1 VILAQDYKVY
11 SHFKKKFE
19 MQLETFG
26 YTEMVEQMAELRRAN
41 EAVMKKCEFSA
52 ADNNKISGVN
62 KWWGQANLVGYLV
75 EQDVDEECELM
86 AMSEISYVN
95 RVGKAQ
101 MMRYPEK
108 LPAKPNRRRGRRH

>member
-1 VILAQDYKVY
+1 MGEA
-11 SHFKKKFE
+11 
-19 MQLETFG
+19 FG
-26 YTEMVEQMAELRRAN
+26 SGRMEGELGELRKAN
-41 EAVMKKCEFSA
+41 EAVMKKCDFSA

-101 MMRYPEK
+101 MIRYPEK
-108 LPAKPNRRRGRRH
+108 LPAKPNRRRGR

>member
-1 VILAQDYKVY
+1 MSLNGRDEYNVVIK
-11 SHFKKKFE
+11 
-19 MQLETFG
+19 
-26 YTEMVEQMAELRRAN
+26 
-41 EAVMKKCEFSA
+41 
-52 ADNNKISGVN
+52 
-62 KWWGQANLVGYLV
+62 V

-101 MMRYPEK
+101 MIRYPEK

>member
-1 VILAQDYKVY
+1 MILAQDYKVY

-75 EQDVDEECELM
+75 NIC
-86 AMSEISYVN
+86 YVP
-95 RVGKAQ
+95 Q
-101 MMRYPEK
+101 W
-108 LPAKPNRRRGRRH
+108 RRRVQCGDQGRARC

>member
-1 VILAQDYKVY
+1 MVIK
-11 SHFKKKFE
+11 
-19 MQLETFG
+19 
-26 YTEMVEQMAELRRAN
+26 
-41 EAVMKKCEFSA
+41 
-52 ADNNKISGVN
+52 
-62 KWWGQANLVGYLV
+62 V